1 MENGEYVDDGP
12 PQSGVPYFLLGGEF
26 GRYFGCVF
34 ELCFTKVT
42 EQDMRTVLLLG

>member
-1 MENGEYVDDGP
+1 MLMM
-12 PQSGVPYFLLGGEF
+12 VPHTVGYLVFFWGGEF
-26 GRYFGCVF
+26 GRHFGCVF